1 VRKIQLPEYVTAD
14 ITTQVTAALKEDIG
28 SGDITAL
35 LIDESARASATI
47 ISREAAT
54 MCGMDWA
61 DEVFRQIGGDVTIEW
76 LVQDGERLSAGDTLC
91 HLHGNSRQILTGERC
106 ALNFLQTLMATAT
119 AAQQFSDAAH
129 GKNISI
135 LDTRKTLPGLR
146 TAQKYAVL
154 CGGCFNHRIG
164 LYDAFLIKE
173 NHIAACGGI
182 VNAIRKA
189 RDLAA
194 EKKIIIEVE
203 SLEELQQALPEKP
216 DQIMLDN
223 FSAEMLR
230 DAMSIAGD
238 CQLEVS
244 GNKTF
249 ADIGEIPDTRHLFMS
264 SGALTKHCQAI
275 DLSLRLTEQQ
285 Q

>member
-14 ITTQVTAALKEDIG
+14 VAIQVAAALKEDIG

-35 LIDESARASATI
+35 LIDQNARASATI
-47 ISREAAT
+47 ITRETAT

-61 DEVFRQIGGDVTIEW
+61 DEVFRQLGGDVRIEW
-76 LVQDGERLSAGDTLC
+76 LVQDGDRLAAGDTLC

-119 AAQQFSDAAH
+119 AAQQFSDAAK

-154 CGGCFNHRIG
+154 CGGCYNHRIG

-182 VNAIRKA
+182 AKAIRKA

-223 FSAEMLR
+223 FSADMLR
-230 DAMSIAGD
+230 DAMEMAGD

-275 DLSLRLTEQQ
+275 DLSLRLKEQ
-285 Q
+285 

>member
-1 VRKIQLPEYVTAD
+1 MRKIQLPEYVTAD
-14 ITTQVTAALKEDIG
+14 VAIQVAAALKEDIG

-35 LIDESARASATI
+35 LIDENARASATI
-47 ISREAAT
+47 ITREAAT

-61 DEVFRQIGGDVTIEW
+61 DEVFRQLGGDVSIEW
-76 LVQDGERLSAGDTLC
+76 LVQDGDRLAAGDTLC

-119 AAQQFSDAAH
+119 AAQQFSDAAK

-154 CGGCFNHRIG
+154 CGGCYNHRIG

-182 VNAIRKA
+182 DKTIRKA

-223 FSAEMLR
+223 FSADMLR
-230 DAMSIAGD
+230 DAMEMAGD

-275 DLSLRLTEQQ
+275 DLSLRLKEQ
-285 Q
+285 

>member
-14 ITTQVTAALKEDIG
+14 VAIQVAAALKEDIG

-35 LIDESARASATI
+35 LIDENARASATI
-47 ISREAAT
+47 ITREAAT

-61 DEVFRQIGGDVTIEW
+61 DEVFRQLGGDVSIEW
-76 LVQDGERLSAGDTLC
+76 LVQDGDRLAAGDTLC

-119 AAQQFSDAAH
+119 AAQQFSDAAK

-154 CGGCFNHRIG
+154 CGGCYNHRIG

-182 VNAIRKA
+182 DKTIRKA

-223 FSAEMLR
+223 FSADMLR
-230 DAMSIAGD
+230 DAMEMAGD

-275 DLSLRLTEQQ
+275 DLSLRLKEQ
-285 Q
+285 

>member
-1 VRKIQLPEYVTAD
+1 MRKIQLPEYVTAD
-14 ITTQVTAALKEDIG
+14 IPTQVATALKEDIG
-28 SGDITAL
+28 SGDITAQ
-35 LIDESARASATI
+35 LIDENARASATI
-47 ISREAAT
+47 ITREAAT

-61 DEVFRQIGGDVTIEW
+61 EEVFRQLGGDVSIEW
-76 LVQDGERLSAGDTLC
+76 LVQDGDRLSAGDTLC
-91 HLHGNSRQILTGERC
+91 HLSGNSRQILTGERC

-119 AAQQFSDAAH
+119 ASQQFSDAASD
-129 GKNISI
+129 KNISI

-154 CGGCFNHRIG
+154 CGGCLNHRIG

-182 VNAIRKA
+182 ASAIRKA
-189 RDLAA
+189 RSLAA
-194 EKKIIIEVE
+194 DKKIIIEVE
-203 SLEELQQALPEKP
+203 NLEELQLALTEKP

-223 FSAEMLR
+223 FSTDMLR
-230 DAMSIAGD
+230 NAMKLAGD

-249 ADIGEIPDTRHLFMS
+249 ADIGKIPDTRHLFIS

-275 DLSLRLTEQQ
+275 DLSLRLAE
-285 Q
+285 

>member
-1 VRKIQLPEYVTAD
+1 MRKIQLPEYVTAD
-14 ITTQVTAALKEDIG
+14 VAIQVAAALKEDIG

-35 LIDESARASATI
+35 LIDENARASATI
-47 ISREAAT
+47 ITREAAT

-61 DEVFRQIGGDVTIEW
+61 DEVFRQLGGDVSIEW
-76 LVQDGERLSAGDTLC
+76 LVQDGDRLAAGDTLC

-119 AAQQFSDAAH
+119 AAQQFSDAAK

-154 CGGCFNHRIG
+154 CGGCYNHRIG

-182 VNAIRKA
+182 AKAIRKA

-223 FSAEMLR
+223 FSADMLR
-230 DAMSIAGD
+230 DAMEMAGD

-275 DLSLRLTEQQ
+275 DLSLRLKEQ
-285 Q
+285 

>member
-1 VRKIQLPEYVTAD
+1 MRKIQLPEYVTAD
-14 ITTQVTAALKEDIG
+14 VATQVAAALNEDIG

-61 DEVFRQIGGDVTIEW
+61 DEVFRQLGDDVRIEW
-76 LVQDGERLSAGDTLC
+76 LVQDGDRLAAGDTLC

-119 AAQQFSDAAH
+119 AAQQFSDAAK

-182 VNAIRKA
+182 ARAIRKA

-194 EKKIIIEVE
+194 EKKVIIEVE
-203 SLEELQQALPEKP
+203 SLEELQQALAEKP

-223 FSAEMLR
+223 FSAEMLH

-275 DLSLRLTEQQ
+275 DLSLRLSES
-285 Q
+285 

>member
-1 VRKIQLPEYVTAD
+1 MRKRLLPEYVTAD
-14 ITTQVTAALKEDIG
+14 IATQVATALKEDIG

-35 LIDESARASATI
+35 LIDENARASATI
-47 ISREAAT
+47 ITREAAT

-61 DEVFRQIGGDVTIEW
+61 DEVFRQLGGDVSIEW
-76 LVQDGERLSAGDTLC
+76 LVQDGDRLCAGDTLC

-119 AAQQFSDAAH
+119 AAQQFSDAAK

-182 VNAIRKA
+182 AKAIRKA
-189 RDLAA
+189 RDLAP

-203 SLEELQQALPEKP
+203 NLEELQQALPEKP

-223 FSAEMLR
+223 FSADMLG
-230 DAMSIAGD
+230 DAMSMAGD

-249 ADIGEIPDTRHLFMS
+249 ADIGEIPDSRHLFMS

-275 DLSLRLTEQQ
+275 DLSLRLKEL
-285 Q
+285 